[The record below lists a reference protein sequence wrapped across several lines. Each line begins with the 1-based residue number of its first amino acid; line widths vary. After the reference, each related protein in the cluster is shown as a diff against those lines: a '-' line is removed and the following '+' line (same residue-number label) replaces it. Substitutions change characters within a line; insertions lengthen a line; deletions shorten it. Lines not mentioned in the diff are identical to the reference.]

1 MTTDD
6 AEEPGIQ
13 RVTVTPR
20 ANGPVL
26 VEGAFLLTAPD
37 GTVTLEDRIYLCRCG
52 RSADKPRCDG
62 THKDVGFE
70 APGATPTSRRR

>member
-13 RVTVTPR
+13 RVRVTPR

-37 GTVTLEDRIYLCRCG
+37 GTVTLEERLYLCRCG

-62 THKDVGFE
+62 THKHVGFE
-70 APGATPTSRRR
+70 APGVPPTGRRR